1 MKNESMVFIM
11 EGRRKRNRR
20 WILVTS
26 FLVVLACVLSCAM
39 LLLGNTIYPVQH
51 VTRALLGDHIQGVS
65 FAVQTIRLPR
75 MVAGVFA
82 GFAFGIAGA
91 VFQTMLRNPLANPNV
106 IGITTGSSAAAVF
119 CIVILHANGAI
130 VSIASVIAGLDRK
143 STRLNSSH
151 VAISYAVFCLK
162 KKKTQLDQQET
173 RTTHSHSS

>member
-1 MKNESMVFIM
+1 MKNVPILFIM
-11 EGRRKRNRR
+11 KGRKQRR
-20 WILVTS
+20 TRWLFVTGLLIIL
-26 FLVVLACVLSCAM
+26 LCLLCCAM
-39 LLLGNTIYPVQH
+39 LILGNTIYPVKKVIQ
-51 VTRALLGDHIQGVS
+51 VLLGEQIQGAT
-65 FAVQTIRLPR
+65 FAIQTIRLPR
-75 MVAGVFA
+75 MLAGLFA
-82 GFAFGIAGA
+82 GFAFGVAGDI
-91 VFQTMLRNPLANPNV
+91 FQTMLRNPLANPNV